1 MPDHSLII
9 QVLIMGDPVWLC
21 LFNADFS
28 DKSSIKGN
36 LRVKIKIADIQ
47 SLTFDKNDAKRLN
60 VIFKEQTLGEILQ
73 ISLHFESILQA
84 KNLRDFV

>member
-1 MPDHSLII
+1 
-9 QVLIMGDPVWLC
+9 MGDPVWLC

-47 SLTFDKNDAKRLN
+47 VLNFEKNDAKRLN
-60 VIFKEQTLGEILQ
+60 VIFKDHTLGENLQ
-73 ISLHFESILQA
+73 ISLHFES
-84 KNLRDFV
+84 V